1 MSHEGIKRFSPQ
13 HHGFIGAKIQIENKI
28 TQKNKE
34 NLPIIEEKCSIFTNL
49 RVRKRSR
56 AFFSLFF
63 HPSYNSEGI

>member
-1 MSHEGIKRFSPQ
+1 MSTKGTKRFSPQ

-56 AFFSLFF
+56 AFFSYFSHL
-63 HPSYNSEGI
+63 SYNSDGV